1 MVRIKKIQAR
11 EILDS
16 RGYPTVATDVL
27 LDDGTTGSAAVPS
40 GASTGSHEALELRD
54 KDTRRFNGKGV
65 LQAVENV
72 HRLSQQLAGLD
83 PFDIRLV
90 DESMIALDGTENK
103 ANLGAN
109 ATLAVSM
116 AVLRAGC
123 HQAKI
128 PLYEHLRRVYG
139 LPHREYVLPTPM
151 LNIINGGKHA
161 DSGLDVQEFMILP
174 THADTFARAL
184 QSAGETYHTLR
195 TILGRQGQVTAVGD
209 EGGFAPKIAKHED
222 VLQTILLAADKAGY
236 PHMALALDAAA
247 SEFYQNGKY
256 HIEGQ
261 TLSAQE
267 LSDLY
272 AAWCAR
278 YPLASLEDPLQE
290 DDWENW
296 QALTAKL
303 GRKVTLVGDD
313 LFVTN
318 LQRLKHGIALK
329 AANAILIKPNQIGTI
344 SETVQVMNLAR
355 ENGYTCIVSHRSG
368 ETEDTFIADL
378 AVATNAGA
386 IKTGAPAR
394 AERTAKYNRLL
405 QIEKELG
412 PRAVYAK
419 DRAFKK
425 P

>member
-1 MVRIKKIQAR
+1 MVRIKKIKAR

-16 RGYPTVATDVL
+16 RGYPTVAADVL
-27 LDDGTTGSAAVPS
+27 LDDGTIGSAAVPS

-54 KDTRRFNGKGV
+54 KDMQRFNGKGV
-65 LQAVENV
+65 LKAVANIE
-72 HRLSQQLAGLD
+72 RLSQQLAGLD

-103 ANLGAN
+103 AKLGAN

-123 HQAKI
+123 HQAEI

-139 LPHREYVLPTPM
+139 LAQQEYVLPTPM

-174 THADTFARAL
+174 THAETFARAL
-184 QSAGETYHTLR
+184 QSASETYHALR
-195 TILGRQGQVTAVGD
+195 TVLGRQGQVTAVGD
-209 EGGFAPKIAKHED
+209 EGGFAPQIAKHEE
-222 VLQTILLAADKAGY
+222 VLKTILSAAHQAGY
-236 PHMALALDAAA
+236 PKMALALDAAA
-247 SEFYQNGKY
+247 SEFYDGEKY

-261 TLSAQE
+261 ALTAQE
-267 LSDLY
+267 LTDLY
-272 AAWCAR
+272 TSWCAR

-290 DDWENW
+290 DDWDHW
-296 QALTAKL
+296 RALTAKL
-303 GRKVTLVGDD
+303 GKKITLVGDD

-318 LQRLKHGIALK
+318 LKRLQRGITLK

-344 SETVQVMNLAR
+344 SETMQVMNLAR
-355 ENGYTCIVSHRSG
+355 QNGYTCIVSHRSG

-412 PRAVYAK
+412 SRAVYAR

-425 P
+425 

>member
-16 RGYPTVATDVL
+16 RGYPTVAADVL
-27 LDDGTTGSAAVPS
+27 LDDGTIGSAAVPS

-54 KDTRRFNGKGV
+54 NNPQRFNGKGV
-65 LQAVENV
+65 LKAIENV

-90 DESMIALDGTENK
+90 DDSMLALDGTGNK

-123 HQAKI
+123 HQAKL
-128 PLYEHLRRVYG
+128 PLYEHLRRVYDI
-139 LPHREYVLPTPM
+139 PQQEYLLPTPM

-174 THADTFARAL
+174 THADTFAKAL
-184 QSAGETYHTLR
+184 QNASETYHTLR
-195 TILGRQGQVTAVGD
+195 AILGQQGQVTAVGD
-209 EGGFAPKIAKHED
+209 EGGFAPKIAKHEE
-222 VLQTILLAADKAGY
+222 VLKTILLAAHKAGH
-236 PHMALALDAAA
+236 PKMALALDAAA

-256 HIEGQ
+256 CIEGQ
-261 TLSAQE
+261 TLSANE

-272 AAWCAR
+272 ATWCAR
-278 YPLASLEDPLQE
+278 YPLVSLEDPLQE

-296 QALTAKL
+296 QSLTAQL
-303 GRKVTLVGDD
+303 GKKVTLVGDD

-355 ENGYTCIVSHRSG
+355 QNGYTCIVSHRSG

-405 QIEKELG
+405 QIENELG

-425 P
+425 Q